1 MGALL
6 ERFEELEKEL
16 ITDWNY
22 LKIDEKL
29 KQVNLLKEELNKES
43 VWSDHQK
50 FAKISSEISSLEK
63 EVKNWVELRE
73 KISGNK
79 EIVSLAE
86 DENDEE
92 TLSHLSEEYNQ
103 LSKQLKDLEFVLM
116 FSGEFD
122 KNNAFLNIHPGAGG
136 TESMDWADMLL
147 RMYIRWAERHN
158 FKVEILDYQPG
169 EVAGVKDVTVYIK
182 GEYAYGYL
190 SSENGIHRLVRHS
203 PFNANDKRQTSFCSV
218 TVIPEIN
225 EDINIEIDPKDLRI
239 DTYRAG
245 GAGGQYV
252 NKTESAVRI
261 THIPTGVVVACQ
273 SERSQ
278 LQNRETAMK
287 MLKAKLYDLEKRK
300 KEEEKEKLTEKK
312 AINFGSQIRS
322 YVFQPYTLVKDHRTD
337 YENRNIQAVMDGE
350 IDDFIISFL
359 KMKNSQ
365 QI

>member
-6 ERFEELEKEL
+6 ERFEEMENEL
-16 ITDWNY
+16 KTDWNY
-22 LKIDEKL
+22 LKIDDKL
-29 KQVNLLKEELNKES
+29 KKIEELKKELS
-43 VWSDHQK
+43 KENVWSDHQT
-50 FAKISSEISSLEK
+50 FAKISSEVASLEK
-63 EVKNWVELRE
+63 EVKNWIELKE
-73 KISGNK
+73 KITGNK
-79 EIVSLAE
+79 ELVSLAE

-92 TLSHLSEEYNQ
+92 TLLHLSEEYNK
-103 LSKQLKDLEFVLM
+103 LLKELKGLEFVLM

-182 GEYAYGYL
+182 GDYAYGYL

-261 THIPTGVVVACQ
+261 THIPTGIVVACQ

-300 KEEEKEKLTEKK
+300 KEKK
-312 AINFGSQIRS
+312 
-322 YVFQPYTLVKDHRTD
+322 K
-337 YENRNIQAVMDGE
+337 
-350 IDDFIISFL
+350 
-359 KMKNSQ
+359 KNLQ
-365 QI
+365 KKRL

>member
-6 ERFEELEKEL
+6 EKFEEIEKEVIQDFEL
-16 ITDWNY
+16 
-22 LKIDEKL
+22 LKIEDKIKNIESL
-29 KQVNLLKEELNKES
+29 KKELNKEEI
-43 VWSDHQK
+43 WNDHQK
-50 FAKISSEISSLEK
+50 YAKISSEISYIEK
-63 EVKNWVELRE
+63 ETKSWIELKK
-73 KISGNK
+73 KILENK
-79 EIVSLAE
+79 EIVIMAE
-86 DENDEE
+86 EENDEE
-92 TLSHLSEEYNQ
+92 LLNNLTLEYNQ
-103 LSKQLKDLEFVLM
+103 LYKDLKELEFILM
-116 FSGEFD
+116 FNGKFD
-122 KNNAFLNIHPGAGG
+122 RNNAFLNIHPGAGG

-158 FKVEILDYQPG
+158 FKVEVLDYQPG
-169 EVAGVKDVTVYIK
+169 EVAGVKDVTIYVK
-182 GEYAYGYL
+182 GEYSYGYL
-190 SSENGIHRLVRHS
+190 SCENGIHRLVRHS

-218 TVIPEIN
+218 TVIPEID
-225 EDINIEIDPKDLRI
+225 EEIKIDIDPKDLKI

-261 THIPTGVVVACQ
+261 THIPTGIVVSCQ

-278 LQNRETAMK
+278 LQNRDTAMK
-287 MLKAKLYDLEKRK
+287 MLKAKLYDLETKK
-300 KEEEKEKLTEKK
+300 KEEEKEKLVEKK

-337 YENRNIQAVMDGE
+337 VENRNIQAVMDGE
-350 IDDFIISFL
+350 IDEFIISYL

>member
-6 ERFEELEKEL
+6 ERFEEMENEL
-16 ITDWNY
+16 KTDWNY
-22 LKIDEKL
+22 LKIDDKL
-29 KQVNLLKEELNKES
+29 KKIEELKKELS
-43 VWSDHQK
+43 KENVWSDHQT
-50 FAKISSEISSLEK
+50 FAKISSEVASLEK
-63 EVKNWVELRE
+63 EVKNWIELKE
-73 KISGNK
+73 KITGNK
-79 EIVSLAE
+79 ELVSLAE

-92 TLSHLSEEYNQ
+92 TLLHLSEEYNK
-103 LSKQLKDLEFVLM
+103 LLKELKGLEFVLM

-182 GEYAYGYL
+182 GDYAYGYL

-261 THIPTGVVVACQ
+261 THIPTGIVVACQ

-337 YENRNIQAVMDGE
+337 FENRNIQAVMDGE

>member
-6 ERFEELEKEL
+6 ERFEEMENEL
-16 ITDWNY
+16 KTDWNY
-22 LKIDEKL
+22 LKIDDKL
-29 KQVNLLKEELNKES
+29 KKIEELKKELS
-43 VWSDHQK
+43 KEDVWSDHQT
-50 FAKISSEISSLEK
+50 FAKISSEVASLEK
-63 EVKNWVELRE
+63 EVKSWVELKE
-73 KISGNK
+73 KITGNK
-79 EIVSLAE
+79 ELVSLAE

-92 TLSHLSEEYNQ
+92 TLLHLSEEYNK
-103 LSKQLKDLEFVLM
+103 LLKELKGLEFVLM

-182 GEYAYGYL
+182 GDYAYGYL

-261 THIPTGVVVACQ
+261 THIPTGIVVACQ

-337 YENRNIQAVMDGE
+337 FENRNIQAVMDGE